1 MPVTNIMSGGSVMWN
16 MSPWGVIFGHTASPL
31 VTWNPPGKTCPPF
44 INTTICTITMMI
56 ACFRFSY
63 KKLAHS
69 LSLERKEYI
78 SQISIFFS
86 ALLITYETRSGAEAK
101 MLICEIVKDKAS
113 SKEAPA
119 PASKVEA
126 AIRQLLRQLVEGR
139 RIQDAASTSYSS
151 SSESCKVFNQPP
163 CCGYQDCI

>member
-1 MPVTNIMSGGSVMWN
+1 MGCHFRTHCFPSCYLKS
-16 MSPWGVIFGHTASPL
+16 
-31 VTWNPPGKTCPPF
+31 PGKTRPPF
-44 INTTICTITMMI
+44 INTASCTNTMMI

-101 MLICEIVKDKAS
+101 MLICEIFCQGRSVLQGSSRAS
-113 SKEAPA
+113 LQGRSCHPPTPPSIGGRTEDTRCCLN
-119 PASKVEA
+119 
-126 AIRQLLRQLVEGR
+126 IILLLL
-139 RIQDAASTSYSS
+139 
-151 SSESCKVFNQPP
+151 
-163 CCGYQDCI
+163 